1 MVEHSLA
8 KAEVEG
14 SSPSFRS
21 WLRRSVVTS
30 GVRCFLCLSGNKDFC
45 EERGSIYSMA
55 GLRTLT
61 IQLIEL
67 TSGYSDSIGD
77 FHIEPQVIG

>member
-1 MVEHSLA
+1 MVRRKNISRPYQVIRELLSSASPLDACSLGGNSLMVEHSLA

-30 GVRCFLCLSGNKDFC
+30 GV
-45 EERGSIYSMA
+45 GSESSA
-55 GLRTLT
+55 
-61 IQLIEL
+61 
-67 TSGYSDSIGD
+67 
-77 FHIEPQVIG
+77 

>member
-21 WLRRSVVTS
+21 WLRRSVVMS
-30 GVRCFLCLSGNKDFC
+30 GV
-45 EERGSIYSMA
+45 GSESSA
-55 GLRTLT
+55 
-61 IQLIEL
+61 
-67 TSGYSDSIGD
+67 
-77 FHIEPQVIG
+77 